1 MKKSLLS
8 LLVLLLAV
16 MAGAQNLNVL
26 DQLKADPRRAY
37 GNDYPYH
44 FTDKQLTKAP
54 EGYKP
59 FYISHYSRHGSRY
72 FWSDFLYKDLDSLLT
87 KAHAN
92 HQLTPVGEALHDKF
106 MAAKDE
112 LMNGWSELTQVGWD
126 QHQGIAR
133 TMYNNFPE
141 VFSKGGNVLA
151 ISSLSGRCVLSMSA
165 FCQELVQC
173 NPQIEIREESSR
185 HTLDGVVPTDRQNPL
200 RREFPKSTPRY
211 EQNRAKFKAAP
222 SLAETIAKR
231 VFTST
236 EGLGDANR
244 LSYVLTNLYTTLP
257 SINHEGMMEGII
269 TDEEIA
275 SQWESSNLGSY
286 SWVFGPRYDMIPI
299 LQDFLRKAEAVIN
312 GTSDR
317 IADLRFGHDT
327 CIGPLTVLMG
337 INGADLDPEDPNEVK
352 NIYQNWET
360 CMASNIQMVFYRGA
374 SDDDILVKLLLNGE
388 EATLP
393 VPTSQA
399 PYYKWSDFRD
409 FYTAR
414 IQSVLAPEQSQELT
428 IEFITPSIVHV
439 VKGKPTKSLV
449 VTAKPEEVAVTKS
462 GNSLS
467 SSALT
472 VKKDAK
478 GNLTFLDAKGK
489 VLLREKA
496 CDIAKVSQTFTLD
509 KDEAIYGLGT
519 IQNGKINR
527 RGEHKRMEQ
536 SNLEDFQSVLQ
547 SIKGWGLYWE
557 NYSPTQFDDDAN
569 GMSLTSE
576 AGEGIDYYFMYGGS
590 ADGVIAQIRHL
601 TGDVPMFP
609 LWTYGFWQSKE
620 RYKTAA
626 ETESIVDKYRE
637 LQVPLDGIIQ
647 DWQYWGSN
655 YQWNA
660 MDFLA
665 EDFAK
670 GPQMIENVHKKH
682 AHFMISI
689 WASFGPQTKQ
699 FSELKRMG
707 LLLPIETWP
716 QSGISHI
723 WPPRMD
729 YPSGVKVYDAFS
741 PVARDIYWKHLK
753 KLFDYGTDA
762 WWMDSTDP
770 DFFNPRESDYQ
781 HKVTGGTWRS
791 LRNAFP
797 LETVRGV
804 YEKQRKTS
812 DQKRVFIMTRSAFAG
827 QQHYGS
833 NMWSGDVASSWDMLR
848 KQVPAG
854 LSFSLTGNPNFN
866 TDIGGFFCGSYNT
879 KGSGSAPQNP
889 QFQELY
895 VRWMQYGLFCPVFR
909 SHGADAPREI
919 WQFGKKGEP
928 VYDAIEAM
936 IRLRYRLIPY
946 LYSTAWQVTSA
957 NQSYLRPLF
966 SDFAADKKV
975 WSMGDEFLCGPSILA
990 APILDPQYTEE
1001 QVIKEDAMT
1010 GWDKKEVKSGEVK
1023 SEEVNWAE
1031 AKSAVK
1037 YLPKG
1042 TLWYDFWT
1050 NKRYTGGQTVTIETA
1065 LNRVPIFLRAGSI
1078 LPLGPEMQYVGEKA
1092 WDNLELRLY
1101 PGADGSFTLY
1111 EDEGD
1116 NYNYERGVYSTITF
1130 EWNDRSRTL
1139 TIAPRQGE
1147 YPGMLKSRQFTVVL
1161 PNGTTKT
1168 VTYDG
1173 TRQEVSIP

>member
-1 MKKSLLS
+1 
-8 LLVLLLAV
+8 
-16 MAGAQNLNVL
+16 
-26 DQLKADPRRAY
+26 
-37 GNDYPYH
+37 
-44 FTDKQLTKAP
+44 
-54 EGYKP
+54 
-59 FYISHYSRHGSRY
+59 
-72 FWSDFLYKDLDSLLT
+72 
-87 KAHAN
+87 
-92 HQLTPVGEALHDKF
+92 
-106 MAAKDE
+106 
-112 LMNGWSELTQVGWD
+112 
-126 QHQGIAR
+126 
-133 TMYNNFPE
+133 
-141 VFSKGGNVLA
+141 
-151 ISSLSGRCVLSMSA
+151 
-165 FCQELVQC
+165 
-173 NPQIEIREESSR
+173 
-185 HTLDGVVPTDRQNPL
+185 
-200 RREFPKSTPRY
+200 
-211 EQNRAKFKAAP
+211 
-222 SLAETIAKR
+222 
-231 VFTST
+231 
-236 EGLGDANR
+236 
-244 LSYVLTNLYTTLP
+244 
-257 SINHEGMMEGII
+257 
-269 TDEEIA
+269 
-275 SQWESSNLGSY
+275 
-286 SWVFGPRYDMIPI
+286 
-299 LQDFLRKAEAVIN
+299 
-312 GTSDR
+312 
-317 IADLRFGHDT
+317 
-327 CIGPLTVLMG
+327 
-337 INGADLDPEDPNEVK
+337 
-352 NIYQNWET
+352 
-360 CMASNIQMVFYRGA
+360 MASNIQLVFYRGDNA
-374 SDDDILVKLLLNGE
+374 EDILVKPLLNGE

-393 VPTSQA
+393 VPTTQA
-399 PYYKWSDFRD
+399 PYYKWSDFYD

-414 IQSVLAPEQSQELT
+414 IQNILAPEQSQELT
-428 IEFITPSIVHV
+428 VEFVTPSIVHV

-449 VTAKPEEVAVTKS
+449 VIAQPDEVAVTKK
-462 GNSLS
+462 GNTLS
-467 SSALT
+467 SSVLT
-472 VKKDAK
+472 VKKDAQ

-496 CDIAKVSQTFTLD
+496 CDVAKVSQTFTLD

-519 IQNGKINR
+519 IQNGKMNR

-569 GMSLTSE
+569 GMSFTSE

-590 ADGVIAQIRHL
+590 ADGVIAQMRHL
-601 TGDVPMFP
+601 SGDVPMFP

-620 RYKTAA
+620 RYKSAA
-626 ETESIVDKYRE
+626 ETESIVDKHRE

-665 EDFAK
+665 EDFTK

-699 FSELKRMG
+699 YNELKRMG

-716 QSGISHI
+716 QSGISHV

-741 PVARDIYWKHLK
+741 PVARGIYWKYLK

-804 YEKQRKTS
+804 YQKQRAEYSLTPHPS
-812 DQKRVFIMTRSAFAG
+812 PLTTKRVFIMTRSSFAG

-928 VYDAIEAM
+928 VYDAIEQM
-936 IRLRYRLIPY
+936 IRLRYRLLPY

-957 NQSYLRPLF
+957 SASYLRPLF

-975 WSMGDEFLCGPSILA
+975 WDMADEFLCGSSILA

-1001 QVIKEDAMT
+1001 QIIKEDAMT
-1010 GWDKKEVKSGEVK
+1010 GWDRKEAV
-1023 SEEVNWAE
+1023 
-1031 AKSAVK
+1031 AKSAVQADFATSKSVVK

-1042 TLWYDFWT
+1042 ALWYDFWT
-1050 NKRYTGGQTVTIETA
+1050 NKQYKGGQNVTLETA
-1065 LNRVPIFLRAGSI
+1065 LNRVPMFLRAGSI

-1116 NYNYERGVYSTITF
+1116 SYNYEKGVYTTIQMR
-1130 EWNDRSRTL
+1130 WNDKTRTL
-1139 TIAPRQGE
+1139 TIGTRQGQ
-1147 YPGMLKSRQFTVVL
+1147 YPGMLTSRQFTIVL
-1161 PNGTTKT
+1161 PDGTTKT
-1168 VTYDG
+1168 VDYTG
-1173 TRQEVSIP
+1173 SELNISF